1 MRILF
6 LVAALNVALSIA
18 LGAFGAHALE
28 DQLSA
33 ASMTTYGTASLYHQI
48 QGLGVLISLLLTTQV
63 ANEKRARIGSWLLL
77 AGCVIFSGSLYA
89 LAMSGMRW
97 LGAITPIGGVCFI
110 VGWILIGLSGW
121 KERVS

>member
-6 LVAALNVALSIA
+6 LVAALNVALSVA
-18 LGAFGAHALE
+18 LGAFGAHALK

-33 ASMTTYGTASLYHQI
+33 ASMTTYGIASQYHQI
-48 QGLGVLISLLLTTQV
+48 QGLGILVSLLLTTQV
-63 ANEKRARIGSWLLL
+63 TNEKRARIGSWLLL

-89 LAMSGMRW
+89 LAISGVRW

-110 VGWILIGLSGW
+110 VGWTLVGFSGW